1 VSRIDQLIAEHCP
14 DGVPYLPM
22 GEVGEFVRGSGLQKV
37 DFTDVGAP
45 CIHYGQI
52 YTFYG
57 ISAKETKSFVSPD
70 LASRLKKAPP
80 QSLLMTTTSE
90 NIEDV
95 GKSVAWLGES
105 DVVFGGH
112 ACAFIHTLDPM
123 YATFIVQ
130 SRDFQ
135 TQKDRFVK
143 GTKVKDISTKELAKI
158 KIPVPPIEIQREISQ
173 ILQDMNSL
181 QAELAARRSQYEF
194 YRDSLLS
201 FNNAGTPPWRWMT
214 LGEISKRISSGGT
227 PLTTKPEYYGGEI
240 PWLRTQ
246 EVNFD
251 VITST
256 GVSITELGLTESSA
270 NWIPANS
277 VVVAMYGATVAKV
290 AVTGIPLTTNQA
302 CCNLEI
308 DDSIALFRYVFHWI
322 SREYENLKSLGQG
335 SQTNINAQIVKS
347 YKIPVPSLNEQQRI
361 VEILDNFDA
370 LVNDISI
377 GLPAE
382 IKARRQQYEYYR
394 DQLLSF
400 KELAA

>member
-1 VSRIDQLIAEHCP
+1 MSRIDQLIAEHCP

-22 GEVGEFVRGSGLQKV
+22 GEVGEFVRGSGLQKA
-37 DFTDVGAP
+37 DFVESGIP

-57 ISAKETKSFVSPD
+57 ICANETKSFVSPD

-90 NIEDV
+90 NIQDV
-95 GKSVAWLGES
+95 GKSVAWLGETE
-105 DVVFGGH
+105 VVFGGH

-158 KIPVPPIEIQREISQ
+158 NIPVPPIEIQREISQ
-173 ILQDMNSL
+173 ILHDMNSLQAEL
-181 QAELAARRSQYEF
+181 QAELAARRSQYDRIQSALLMFGDDVPRVKLGDIAE
-194 YRDSLLS
+194 YTNGKAHERLVSDS
-201 FNNAGTPPWRWMT
+201 GT
-214 LGEISKRISSGGT
+214 
-227 PLTTKPEYYGGEI
+227 
-240 PWLRTQ
+240 
-246 EVNFD
+246 
-251 VITST
+251 
-256 GVSITELGLTESSA
+256 
-270 NWIPANS
+270 
-277 VVVAMYGATVAKV
+277 
-290 AVTGIPLTTNQA
+290 IPLVTARFISRNGEANRFVSPDDVVTPAAIGDVALVLSDLPNGRALARAFYIDRDGGYAINQRIARIRVSDSSLVEPRFLFHVLNRNSGLLRYDNGTNQTH
-302 CCNLEI
+302 LSKEQVTH
-308 DDSIALFRYVFHWI
+308 LR
-322 SREYENLKSLGQG
+322 
-335 SQTNINAQIVKS
+335 
-347 YKIPVPSLNEQQRI
+347 IPLPTLSEQLRI
-361 VEILDNFDA
+361 TRCLDTFDA
-370 LVNDISI
+370 LVSDISI

-382 IKARRQQYEYYR
+382 IKARRTQYEYYR

>member
-1 VSRIDQLIAEHCP
+1 
-14 DGVPYLPM
+14 
-22 GEVGEFVRGSGLQKV
+22 
-37 DFTDVGAP
+37 
-45 CIHYGQI
+45 
-52 YTFYG
+52 
-57 ISAKETKSFVSPD
+57 
-70 LASRLKKAPP
+70 
-80 QSLLMTTTSE
+80 
-90 NIEDV
+90 
-95 GKSVAWLGES
+95 
-105 DVVFGGH
+105 
-112 ACAFIHTLDPM
+112 
-123 YATFIVQ
+123 
-130 SRDFQ
+130 
-135 TQKDRFVK
+135 
-143 GTKVKDISTKELAKI
+143 
-158 KIPVPPIEIQREISQ
+158 
-173 ILQDMNSL
+173 
-181 QAELAARRSQYEF
+181 
-194 YRDSLLS
+194 
-201 FNNAGTPPWRWMT
+201 MT